1 VEKYLTFA
9 QGQAQRR
16 VPMYMKI
23 WIEKLNGFLTL
34 NDREILNN
42 AGSISHEY
50 GELVNTTF
58 ENNLTLYAK
67 HKGNETNSAI
77 YNSILELSTTQ
88 QINLGLIKKEDL
100 DFENKYWL
108 VLSKEDFVKKYPNS
122 IRTMQVKK
130 DIAKEEELK
139 RIAAHNKALEDERNR
154 LKFEEWKKKENK
166 ESFFNIG
173 FQGGTIG
180 KYGIVM
186 EGGSS
191 DKRLGFRMSVRGSF
205 IFGENV
211 KENDYNYLALKDT
224 KEGRFSID
232 VGTTIKVANPFYLY
246 AGVGF
251 GESKEWILYDIENK
265 YSGSQIGR
273 EYGSFN
279 DNSLF
284 LKPLLGQ

>member
-1 VEKYLTFA
+1 
-9 QGQAQRR
+9 
-16 VPMYMKI
+16 M
-23 WIEKLNGFLTL
+23 
-34 NDREILNN
+34 
-42 AGSISHEY
+42 
-50 GELVNTTF
+50 
-58 ENNLTLYAK
+58 
-67 HKGNETNSAI
+67 
-77 YNSILELSTTQ
+77 
-88 QINLGLIKKEDL
+88 
-100 DFENKYWL
+100 
-108 VLSKEDFVKKYPNS
+108 
-122 IRTMQVKK
+122 
-130 DIAKEEELK
+130 
-139 RIAAHNKALEDERNR
+139 
-154 LKFEEWKKKENK
+154 KFEEWKKKENK

-232 VGTTIKVANPFYLY
+232 VGTTIKVAIPFYLY

-265 YSGSQIGR
+265 YSGSRIGR
-273 EYGSFN
+273 EYCSFDDSSLFFETSVGAIIRLGRVININGGFSFKNLKAPEFIFGISFN
-279 DNSLF
+279 MYP
-284 LKPLLGQ
+284 KI